1 MGDELRLRRTP
12 FLLFLFIASIA
23 FTQSTELV
31 IRKAAVAIDH
41 RESGDQ
47 QYKPVASKLDHPL
60 VIRVTRNNKPAV
72 NEPVFFNII
81 STPSKAKGQNVSEAK
96 VISDNEGYAA
106 IEFTTGSKQGEYII
120 SAKVLGNDPESNEV
134 FFHVYARKSNW
145 IFILVMG
152 LFGGLG
158 LFLFGMEMMSDG
170 MKKSA
175 GNKMRTILERLTA
188 NRFIGLFVGAFVTMV
203 IQSSSATTVMLVSFV
218 HAGLMRFIQA
228 LAVIL
233 GADIGTTVTAQLIA
247 FKITDYALIMVA
259 VGVAMYMF
267 SRKDIYKHIGEVFL
281 GFGMLFYGMH
291 LMSQAMY
298 PLRTHAAFIDLL
310 LKLENPLLGILV
322 GAIFTALIQSSSAFT
337 GIIIV
342 LASQGVLTLEAGIPL
357 IFGANIGTCV
367 TAGLASIN
375 ASRDARRVALAHV
388 AFKIAGVLLFLFW
401 IPYFADLVRWISP
414 AADSTGVSKLAAE
427 TPRQIANAHTIF
439 NVSLAFVFLPFINQF
454 SKLIHKI
461 LPVREEI
468 VDQGLTPRV
477 FHLDEGM
484 VETPAI
490 AINLVMAEIAT
501 ITQLLKRML
510 AAIIV
515 PFTGDPDQPDVS
527 HENLSL
533 IEGIHMRE
541 EKIDF
546 LEEKVSDYL
555 VLVSRQTLDSE
566 QAKEVFGLMS
576 VVNDMENIGDIVEK
590 KLLPLAQSYINGKYE
605 FSKEGKNELLEYHLR
620 VIKQV
625 SRLGSFF
632 SKFKRKRITKII
644 KKDMKYAEM
653 EREFRNMHMKRVRKE
668 KKESVAT
675 HDIHMEIMD
684 MFRLI
689 NGYISNIARTL
700 MTIIPE
706 EEVKIEPAEEIQTTH
721 DEG

>member
-1 MGDELRLRRTP
+1 MGDELKLRKTL
-12 FLLFLFIASIA
+12 FLFFLFIASIA
-23 FTQSTELV
+23 FAQSTELV
-31 IRKAAVAIDH
+31 IRKASVEIDH
-41 RESGDQ
+41 WESGDN
-47 QYKPVASKLDHPL
+47 QYKPVESQLDQPL
-60 VIRVTRNNKPAV
+60 VIRVTQNDIPVA
-72 NEPVFFNII
+72 NEPVFFTVI
-81 STPSKAKGQNVSEAK
+81 SAPSKAKGQKVSEVK
-96 VISDNEGYAA
+96 VISDNEGYAFV
-106 IEFTTGSKQGEYII
+106 EFTTGSKHGEYII
-120 SAKVLGNDPESNEV
+120 SSKVLGNDPESNEV

-158 LFLFGMEMMSDG
+158 LFLLGIDMMSDG

-175 GNKMRTILERLTA
+175 GNKMRTILEKLTS

-259 VGVAMYMF
+259 VGAAMYLF
-267 SRKDIYKHIGEVFL
+267 SKKDIYKHVGEVFL

-375 ASRDARRVALAHV
+375 ASRGARRVALAHV
-388 AFKIAGVLLFLFW
+388 VFKIAGVLLFLFW

-414 AADSTGVSKLAAE
+414 TTDSTGVSKLAAE

-454 SKLIHKI
+454 SKIVHKI

-510 AAIIV
+510 DAIIV
-515 PFTGDPDQPDVS
+515 PFTGDPNQPDVS
-527 HENLSL
+527 HENLTL

-555 VLVSRQTLDSE
+555 VLVSRQALDSE

-576 VVNDMENIGDIVEK
+576 VVNDMENIGDIVEER
-590 KLLPLAQSYINGKYE
+590 LLPLAQSYMNGKYK
-605 FSKEGKNELLEYHLR
+605 FSKEGKEELQEYHLR

-632 SKFKRKRITKII
+632 SKFKRKRIAKII
-644 KKDMKYAEM
+644 KKDMKYVEM
-653 EREFRNMHMKRVRKE
+653 EREFRKMHMKRVRKE

-675 HDIHMEIMD
+675 HNIHMEIMD

-689 NGYISNIARTL
+689 NGYISSLARTL

-706 EEVKIEPAEEIQTTH
+706 EEVEMEPVEKI
-721 DEG
+721 